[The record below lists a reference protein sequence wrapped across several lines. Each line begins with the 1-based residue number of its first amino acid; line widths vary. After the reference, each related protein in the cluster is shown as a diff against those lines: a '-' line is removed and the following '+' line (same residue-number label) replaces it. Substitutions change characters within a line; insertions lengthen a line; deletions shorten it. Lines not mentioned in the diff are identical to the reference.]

1 MTIEK
6 YLNATGWDGRERRQG
21 RDPDYEGT
29 ERRHT
34 RRNRAV
40 TSEDLQE
47 RYIAQQFQQIE
58 NELAAGKARMDNLEK
73 MTCAQTEILKDIKE
87 IMHFSRSGL
96 KVLGWVGV
104 AARWIAAI
112 AGATAAVYALLH
124 VTGGLPPKGKP

>member
-1 MTIEK
+1 MTLEK
-6 YLNATGWDGRERRQG
+6 YLHAKDWD
-21 RDPDYEGT
+21 GT
-29 ERRHT
+29 ERRIGHDDDYDGGE
-34 RRNRAV
+34 RRHAHRHRPV
-40 TSEDLQE
+40 TAQDLQE
-47 RYIAQQFQQIE
+47 RYIAQQFQAIE

-73 MTCAQTEILKDIKE
+73 MTCAQTEILNDIKE
-87 IMHFSRSGL
+87 IMQFSRSGL